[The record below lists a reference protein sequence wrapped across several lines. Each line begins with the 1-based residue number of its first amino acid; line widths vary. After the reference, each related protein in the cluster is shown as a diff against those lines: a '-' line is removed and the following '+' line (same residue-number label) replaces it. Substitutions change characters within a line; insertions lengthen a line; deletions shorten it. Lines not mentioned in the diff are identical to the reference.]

1 MANLMRF
8 EVLAPDKYVLKSDEV
23 SYVGAETTGGGVG
36 ILARHANMICALK
49 EGPLKYNDAQGKAHF
64 ICVDGGFLE
73 VRENKVTILTEAAE
87 TAENINIERAQAS
100 EERAVKRMKKPD
112 ETIDQDRVMRSM
124 RRAQARLKT
133 VQMASRSKG

>member
-1 MANLMRF
+1 MRF

-112 ETIDQDRVMRSM
+112 ETIDLDRVMRSM

>member
-36 ILARHANMICALK
+36 ILAKHANMICALK
-49 EGPLKYNDAQGKAHF
+49 EGPLKYRDAHGKSHY

-87 TAENINIERAQAS
+87 TVESINIERAQAS
-100 EERAVKRMKKPD
+100 EERAATRLKKPD
-112 ETIDQDRVMRSM
+112 QAIDLDRVMRSM
-124 RRAQARLKT
+124 RRARARLKT
-133 VQMASRSKG
+133 VQVASRDKD